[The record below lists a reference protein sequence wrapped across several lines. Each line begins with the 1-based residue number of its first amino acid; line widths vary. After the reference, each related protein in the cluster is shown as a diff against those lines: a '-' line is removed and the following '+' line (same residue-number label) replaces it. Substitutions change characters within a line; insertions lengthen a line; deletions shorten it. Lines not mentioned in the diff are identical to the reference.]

1 MASKEEFYD
10 EGMFDFS
17 SGEFDA
23 AIDKFKQALAL
34 DGDYF
39 DANHAL
45 GMAYYRLGRIDEAI
59 ATGLRSLEMRPNDQ
73 LAHTSLSMYYVK
85 KGMKPEAE
93 HHGAQA
99 RIAGWKEEIKNQ
111 PKKER

>member
-1 MASKEEFYD
+1 MASKEELYD

-17 SGEFDA
+17 MGEFDS
-23 AIDKFKQALAL
+23 AIAKLKQAIEL
-34 DGDYF
+34 DPNYF
-39 DANHAL
+39 DARHAL
-45 GMAYYRLGRIDEAI
+45 GMAYYRKEMYDEAI
-59 ATGLRSLEMRPNDQ
+59 AEGLRSLEIKPGDQ

-99 RIAGWKEEIKNQ
+99 RIAGWKEQLKNE
-111 PKKER
+111 PKKP